1 MKTKLITGL
10 FISTLLTPASALIV
24 NITGINQSFV
34 YIQIGHGQVSSLGL
48 FGSPAGMIDEVSFD
62 FPSGTRPGDGV
73 AINGT
78 PVMPFLLIGSR
89 TFFGYWIN
97 NFRLTANSS
106 MPLTNAGG
114 DSIPFSEF
122 SWTSR
127 DGDIPNG
134 RFNDSAVQNLNTF
147 NPGFSTSVR
156 GVIDY
161 LTYSY
166 DNDQIF
172 PPGTYTG
179 RVVYTVTLL

>member
-10 FISTLLTPASALIV
+10 LLVALLMPVSALIV
-24 NITGINQSFV
+24 NVTGINQSFV

-48 FGSPAGMIDEVSFD
+48 FGAPAGMIDEVSFD
-62 FPSGTRPGDGV
+62 FPVGTRPGDGV
-73 AINGT
+73 AISGT

-89 TFFGYWIN
+89 TFFGFWVN
-97 NFRLTANSS
+97 NFRLTANTA

-134 RFNDSAVQNLNTF
+134 RFNDSAVQNLNAF
-147 NPGFSTSVR
+147 NPGWNSNVR

-161 LTYSY
+161 LTFSY

-172 PPGTYTG
+172 APGVYTG
-179 RVVYTVTLL
+179 RVTYTITLL